1 MDNDFL
7 LDLKILFIIQIDIG
21 NCACVIV
28 RMNVLL

>member
-21 NCACVIV
+21 KAIV
-28 RMNVLL
+28 HVLLSE